1 MFEELTEKINALST
15 GLDITYKFDNGFVEC
30 QRRVIEILEEFKP
43 QPQDKPNKPGWWW
56 HKDTKEKLTPVF
68 IEVMGNPINIGKRC
82 LIIRSNEGITLISEL
97 KDKGKWY
104 KAILPGVKNET

>member
-43 QPQDKPNKPGWWW
+43 QPQDKPDSEGWWW
-56 HKDTKEKLTPVF
+56 L
-68 IEVMGNPINIGKRC
+68 INPELDDIPLPLYINTN
-82 LIIRSNEGITLISEL
+82 SEGILLIFNA
-97 KDKGKWY
+97 KGKWY
-104 KAILPGVKNET
+104 RAILPEDAK